1 MGGHRRRWGLPV
13 TKKPYTDT
21 RVIAPQKGPQEAF
34 LSTSASVVFF
44 GGSAG
49 GGKSWALLLEALR
62 HIANPEFACVIFRRT
77 YPQVTNPGG
86 LFDESQKLY
95 PLVGGKPRLTDL
107 EWRFPS
113 GATVRFAH
121 MQHET
126 NRFDWQGSAIPLL
139 CFDEL
144 THFTRQQVLYML
156 SRNRSISGIRPYIRA
171 TCNPVSDDDKTGG
184 WIHEFVDWYIG
195 EDGYALPERSGVV
208 RWFIMGENDRLVW
221 ADTRD
226 GLKQLYPD
234 SEPKSFT
241 FIRSSIYD
249 NQILMKLDPGYLA
262 NLMALPLVERER
274 LLGGNWK
281 IRAEAGKVFNRAW
294 FGAMLP
300 AAPVCEKYVRY
311 WDKASAVDGDF
322 SVGVLMGVKEGT
334 YYVID
339 VQRDR
344 LSTFARE
351 NLIKQ
356 TAQLDKQAYG
366 AKVTTWIE
374 QEPGSGGKDS
384 AVSTVRNLA
393 GFIIRVERP
402 SADKVTRAEPMS
414 AQAEVGN
421 VKLVAGDWNEAF
433 LSELHSFPTGSF
445 DDIVDSASGAFNR
458 LALGR
463 VAQVDGP
470 IEAEET
476 GPDVDPNW

>member
-1 MGGHRRRWGLPV
+1 MPV
-13 TKKPYTDT
+13 T
-21 RVIAPQKGPQEAF
+21 QKAVRAIGPQPGKQTDF
-34 LSTSASVVFF
+34 LASSADLVIY
-44 GGSAG
+44 GGAAG
-49 GGKSWALLLEALR
+49 GGKTAGLLLEPLR
-62 HIANPEFACVIFRRT
+62 HIGNKDFTAVFFRRT
-77 YPQVTNPGG
+77 FPQVTNPGAMW
-86 LFDESQKLY
+86 DESMKFY
-95 PLVGGKPRLTDL
+95 PLVGGVGRKSMLT
-107 EWRFPS
+107 WRFPS
-113 GATVRFAH
+113 GARVEFAH
-121 MQHET
+121 LQYEET
-126 NRFDWQGSAIPLL
+126 KLNWQGSQIVLL
-139 CFDEL
+139 CWDEL
-144 THFTRQQVLYML
+144 SHFTESQFFYLL
-156 SRNRSISGIRPYIRA
+156 SRNRSVSGIRPYVRA
-171 TCNPVSDDDKTGG
+171 TTNPDADSWVAKFIEW
-184 WIHEFVDWYIG
+184 WIDPET
-195 EDGYALPERSGVV
+195 GYAIPERSGVV
-208 RWFIMGENDRLVW
+208 RWFARLKGEIIW
-221 ADTRD
+221 
-226 GLKQLYPD
+226 GD
-234 SEPKSFT
+234 SPAEVEARAGAGAIAKSCT
-241 FIRSSIYD
+241 FISAHVHD

-322 SVGVLMGVKEGT
+322 TCGVLMGVRDGT

-351 NLIKQ
+351 SLIKQ

-366 AKVTTWIE
+366 ARVTTWIE

-384 AVSTVRNLA
+384 AVSTVKNLA

-402 SADKVTRAEPMS
+402 SADKVTRAEPLS

-421 VKLVAGDWNEAF
+421 VKLVAGAWNEAF

-463 VAQVDGP
+463 TAQVDGP